1 LAINQKQKY
10 LRYIP
15 GKNKMKLTTKTRYS
29 LRILIQLASSY
40 NKAPIKGKGISS
52 KQNISEP
59 YLEQIMIT
67 LKSVDFIRTVRGCNG
82 GYVLNRAPEN
92 ISVLDIIEVFEGK
105 IEFADCL
112 ENSSSCILFSRCPAT
127 NIWKHLSDT
136 LKNEAKEITLQTIV
150 DNMNE
155 SNIQEYVI

>member
-1 LAINQKQKY
+1 
-10 LRYIP
+10 
-15 GKNKMKLTTKTRYS
+15 MKLTTKTRYS
-29 LRILIQLASSY
+29 LRILVQLASNY
-40 NKAPIKGKGISS
+40 NKAPIKGKDISS
-52 KQNISEP
+52 KQNITEP

-67 LKSVDFIRTVRGCNG
+67 MKSVGFVRTVRGCNG
-82 GYVLNRAPEN
+82 GYVLNKNPKN

-105 IEFADCL
+105 IEFSECL
-112 ENSSSCILFSRCPAT
+112 ENSSNCMMFPQCPTA

-150 DNMNE
+150 DNINE